1 MYQTVLFDVDGTL
14 INSEQGIVNALDY
27 MSTAMHWAPIADQ
40 DYHCF
45 IGPALSESIPKYYHI
60 DDQSVVLK
68 AIKYFQDYYNR
79 QGIYEC
85 KLYDG
90 ISEML
95 KKLHDDGRRLAL
107 ATAKPEEL
115 ADKLMQHFELSQY
128 FDGIYGATFDERIRS
143 RKVQIIT
150 YALEQMHLQN
160 DLQQV
165 IMVGDR
171 RDDVKGA
178 ADNDIKAIGVTYGF
192 GTALE
197 LQKAGALATLASP
210 SAVADWILAH

>member
-1 MYQTVLFDVDGTL
+1 MFQTVLFDVDGTL

-27 MSTAMHWAPIADQ
+27 MSSKMHWASIADQ

-45 IGPALSESIPKYYHI
+45 IGPALSESIPTYYHI
-60 DDQSVVLK
+60 DDQNVVLK

-85 KLYDG
+85 QLYDG
-90 ISEML
+90 IPEML
-95 KKLHDDGRRLAL
+95 KKLHDNGRHLAL

-115 ADKLMQHFELSQY
+115 AERLMQHFDLSQY

-150 YALEQMHLQN
+150 YALNQMHLQDKLN
-160 DLQQV
+160 SV

-171 RDDVKGA
+171 RDDVAGA
-178 ADNDIKAIGVTYGF
+178 SDNNIKAIGVTYGF

-197 LQKAGALATLASP
+197 LQKAGALATFTSP
-210 SAVADWILAH
+210 SDVVTWLLAH